1 LELLGRLPELGET
14 VPIDGYRAE
23 VLAADETRI
32 TELRFT
38 PAPHELTRT
47 RQPGTADLR
56 NPAVGCEPRRRCRL
70 ASIVASTERRQA
82 SGTSGTSRLASPI
95 ERLR

>member
-1 LELLGRLPELGET
+1 VIVDGAAPLNAVASALGVAFTDPDEATIGGHVLELLGRLPEPGET

-38 PAPHELTRT
+38 PAPHE
-47 RQPGTADLR
+47 
-56 NPAVGCEPRRRCRL
+56 
-70 ASIVASTERRQA
+70 
-82 SGTSGTSRLASPI
+82 
-95 ERLR
+95 